1 MRYRSNII
9 GQCCRDWRKDKNI
22 SALNMAKYAGCCEQN
37 ITAFERGENI
47 SGRILL
53 EYVRRGLMILGVDD
67 DMYICK
73 DRGSGIL

>member
-1 MRYRSNII
+1 
-9 GQCCRDWRKDKNI
+9 
-22 SALNMAKYAGCCEQN
+22 MAKYSGCCEQN

-73 DRGSGIL
+73 DRGNSIL